1 MDDERSKDTE
11 SIERVQA
18 EARVWPSMAMLMH
31 AAFQGHGLP
40 AKVRFEL
47 GLERVEIYVRAAQ
60 VQVARLDAPVGGYM
74 ESVSAEPVAAMPE
87 WPSGPLFADAHF
99 YFICW
104 DAVAKELASLR
115 SNKAGLLTP
124 RKVWRKYRKS
134 LERYQ
139 EARNH
144 LEHYS
149 ERLPMGKHSEW
160 RHGRADDPR
169 NRCDLSQD
177 QSAYYRCAQFAGG
190 HVETLQGDPGAVRLG
205 ARFTIN
211 GEEWDVS
218 VAIAK
223 ILESLWEELVVG
235 LRRETEVRF
244 AAWEKELRTQPA
256 KT

>member
-1 MDDERSKDTE
+1 MAIHGNAYACRVSRPRFVGKGAVRVGIRESRNLRSSCAGSGCTP
-11 SIERVQA
+11 R
-18 EARVWPSMAMLMH
+18 R
-31 AAFQGHGLP
+31 
-40 AKVRFEL
+40 
-47 GLERVEIYVRAAQ
+47 
-60 VQVARLDAPVGGYM
+60 PVGGYM

-244 AAWEKELRTQPA
+244 AAWEKELRTQSA